1 MYTNE
6 ELCCAVKLWHGTVF
20 PCVAEVDDFVA
31 EQFGADVAIAAAM
44 EDRWALV
51 DHTPLL
57 ALTGAQQLRPVT
69 RVDGAPRRWPPYTMI
84 LVNEL
89 GQVHVFRMRAA
100 YRTLIARAKQRANAA
115 FPPIV

>member
-1 MYTNE
+1 MYTTE

-20 PCVAEVDDFVA
+20 PRVAEVDDFVA

-44 EDRWALV
+44 EARWKHI